1 MKVSWWI
8 TFTGKKSYK
17 YLEIV
22 LLSIV
27 KDYFFPCFPGQV
39 LSSMGAKHC
48 WCSKDYKTD
57 PHITQQTLSTSGITS
72 DSLFLWDAVMN
83 QKAINCSNLYN
94 LPLLCC
100 KKCIQIRL
108 FKHFFAQS
116 SIVSINYIALAELIL
131 HQLNTFML
139 LWQCPQSI
147 LAWSFHCRQGVWALL
162 AFLRVHCAVDGFCDT
177 LWNTSLC
184 LKKRWLQW
192 PLADLSPFLECYS
205 ASLAWMKHR
214 RTQYL
219 SFISQEIELLHEKAE
234 KFLGSLISQSLLRFW
249 SF

>member
-1 MKVSWWI
+1 MNKI
-8 TFTGKKSYK
+8 HRKKKSYQ

-27 KDYFFPCFPGQV
+27 KDYFFPCSLDRFWVQWEQNIV
-39 LSSMGAKHC
+39 DVAR
-48 WCSKDYKTD
+48 
-57 PHITQQTLSTSGITS
+57 ITRLILTLHNRLYPPQESLQTLCFCEIQWWIKRLLT
-72 DSLFLWDAVMN
+72 AVIYIIYLSCV
-83 QKAINCSNLYN
+83 A
-94 LPLLCC
+94 

-162 AFLRVHCAVDGFCDT
+162 AFLRVHCAVDGFCDI

-205 ASLAWMKHR
+205 ASKSSFTCMDE
-214 RTQYL
+214 TQKNTIL
-219 SFISQEIELLHEKAE
+219 VLHLTGNWTPSWEGWKVP
-234 KFLGSLISQSLLRFW
+234 G
-249 SF
+249 